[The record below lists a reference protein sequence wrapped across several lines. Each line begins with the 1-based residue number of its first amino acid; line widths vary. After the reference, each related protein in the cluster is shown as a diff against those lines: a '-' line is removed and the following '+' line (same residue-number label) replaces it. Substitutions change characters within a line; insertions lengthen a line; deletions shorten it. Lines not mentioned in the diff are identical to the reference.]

1 MKNAS
6 INPSSTLQT
15 IKVTA
20 LSLLALA
27 AISNTAFAQ
36 SKSNMQAAE
45 HSAKMFDLATR
56 GSETLSHADAK
67 EVLDML
73 SEDMESKGYK
83 LTFSNPLPTVVF
95 NPGIALHD
103 DGKPLSRKA
112 KKRIIQRLQQS
123 LAHEGYVIDFA
134 NQLPSIERLP
144 LDATHDTAIDTS
156 NDAAEQAQYKAALK
170 PLAQKILASGNV
182 NQAVQFIQSYE
193 QDVENELVDAGK
205 LNKAQVLDATETKQ
219 MLADIS
225 DDMAHSGYK
234 ITFAN
239 PLPKITFDPSQSVY
253 DASKPLTAKL
263 KRKLLDDM
271 QQSLEMDGIRVNF
284 SKNAPMIERISLADA
299 AYDKA
304 EEKAELKM
312 LAQAVLSSGSV
323 DNAID
328 ILANYGDDFDDID
341 SLR

>member
-6 INPSSTLQT
+6 EKPSSTLKA

-20 LSLLALA
+20 LSLVTLA

-36 SKSNMQAAE
+36 SNSNMQAAE

-56 GSETLSHADAK
+56 GSETLSQADAK

-83 LTFSNPLPTVVF
+83 LTFSKPLPTVVF
-95 NPGIALHD
+95 NPEIALHD
-103 DGKPLSRKA
+103 DGKTLSLKA
-112 KKRIIQRLQQS
+112 QKRIIQRLQQS
-123 LAHEGYVIDFA
+123 LANEGFVIDFA

-144 LDATHDTAIDTS
+144 LDVAHDIEIDTI
-156 NDAAEQAQYKAALK
+156 NDAAEQAQYKVALK

-182 NQAVQFIQSYE
+182 NQAVQLIQLYE
-193 QDVENELVDAGK
+193 QDVENELADIGHF
-205 LNKAQVLDATETKQ
+205 NKAEVLDAAETKQ
-219 MLADIS
+219 MLADIT
-225 DDMAHSGYK
+225 DDMAHLGYK

-239 PLPKITFDPSQSVY
+239 PLPKITFNPSQSAY
-253 DASKPLTAKL
+253 DASKPLTAKF

-271 QQSLEMDGIRVNF
+271 QQSLEMDGMLVNF
-284 SKNAPMIERISLADA
+284 SKNPPMIERVPFANTI
-299 AYDKA
+299 YDKA
-304 EEKAELKM
+304 EAEADLKI
-312 LAQAVLSSGSV
+312 LAQAVLSSGNV